1 MLSRSGNTRSI
12 RLPDDEIYIKVS
24 PGHVPYSEIDGPTSK
39 EPMVKP
45 CTCERVANLTDD
57 CELCQRA
64 LIHNSLYG
72 RRRFWAELKRPAA
85 NTRDD
90 SRNALIVQDVLN
102 VVRQGR
108 SPLILTERIDHLDI
122 PG

>member
-1 MLSRSGNTRSI
+1 MSKPPPGRFVISSSASRQPF
-12 RLPDDEIYIKVS
+12 RLPIQAEKPPIHEIYDA
-24 PGHVPYSEIDGPTSK
+24 P
-39 EPMVKP
+39 
-45 CTCERVANLTDD
+45 
-57 CELCQRA
+57 
-64 LIHNSLYG
+64 
-72 RRRFWAELKRPAA
+72 
-85 NTRDD
+85 TRDD